1 MTLHHPALEVK
12 GVGLIN
18 SFPNSEESFTVRR
31 PGNYFLKSSV
41 PEMANQYLALL
52 VFRVEQRF

>member
-18 SFPNSEESFTVRR
+18 SFPNLEESFTVRR
-31 PGNYFLKSSV
+31 PGN
-41 PEMANQYLALL
+41 
-52 VFRVEQRF
+52 